1 MLTYR
6 VSEIPD
12 ELEHWPF
19 VGEASDY
26 KSLRG
31 NPKVS
36 GRLDIGK
43 ADSVHRA
50 GIWRCTEGAVE
61 CNELGD
67 KLQTIVSSRLRFV
80 DAEGTEHFFGPGDSF
95 FTRKGNR
102 VIWDVLEM

>member
-67 KLQTIVSSRLRFV
+67 KLQTIVSGRLRFV